1 MQSEMRAA
9 LNLILK
15 EFTELDYVHP
25 EDIPNIDLYVD
36 QVTTFIESQLS
47 SMKRNEDEKI
57 LTKTMINN
65 YTKNHVLPSPD
76 KKKYSRDHVLML
88 ILIYYLKSFLSIKDI
103 QILLEPVTEKY
114 FGTESELSFYELYE
128 ELVALGNG
136 QAKALIKDV
145 VSKYNATQKS
155 FMDAPE
161 EDQEFLRNFGFICML
176 GFDVYI
182 KKMMIE
188 SLIDLNSEKRAE
200 KAKKEASNQ
209 AKEKKENP
217 QRNLCRFVHTI

>member
-1 MQSEMRAA
+1 MQSEMRKS

-15 EFTELDYVHP
+15 QFSKLDYVHP

-47 SMKRNEDEKI
+47 SLKRDENEKI

-65 YTKNHVLPSPD
+65 YTKNHVLPSPE
-76 KKKYSRDHVLML
+76 KKKYSKDHVLTL

-103 QILLEPVTEKY
+103 QTLLEPITEKY

-128 ELVALGNG
+128 ELVALVNG
-136 QAKALIKDV
+136 QSRALIKDV
-145 VSKYNATQKS
+145 IAKYNATQNAFS
-155 FMDAPE
+155 DAPE

-176 GFDVYI
+176 SFDVYI

-188 SLIDLNSEKRAE
+188 TLIDFNSQQRKEATDQASEK
-200 KAKKEASNQ
+200 KDK
-209 AKEKKENP
+209 
-217 QRNLCRFVHTI
+217 

>member
-114 FGTESELSFYELYE
+114 FGTESDLSFYELYE

-209 AKEKKENP
+209 AKEKNDE
-217 QRNLCRFVHTI
+217 

>member
-1 MQSEMRAA
+1 MQSEMRVA

-209 AKEKKENP
+209 AKEKKDE
-217 QRNLCRFVHTI
+217 

>member
-1 MQSEMRAA
+1 MQSDMRAA

-15 EFTELDYVHP
+15 EFAELDYVHP
-25 EDIPNIDLYVD
+25 QDIPNIDLYVD

-200 KAKKEASNQ
+200 KAKKEASDQ
-209 AKEKKENP
+209 AKEKIDK
-217 QRNLCRFVHTI
+217 

>member
-103 QILLEPVTEKY
+103 QLLLEPVTEKY
-114 FGTESELSFYELYE
+114 FGTESDLSFYELYE

-200 KAKKEASNQ
+200 EAKKEASDQ
-209 AKEKKENP
+209 AKEKIDK
-217 QRNLCRFVHTI
+217 

>member
-1 MQSEMRAA
+1 MQSDMRAA

-76 KKKYSRDHVLML
+76 KKKYSKDHVLML

-103 QILLEPVTEKY
+103 QTLLEPVTEKY
-114 FGTESELSFYELYE
+114 FGTESDLSFYELYE

-200 KAKKEASNQ
+200 EAKKEASDQ
-209 AKEKKENP
+209 AKEKKE
-217 QRNLCRFVHTI
+217 

>member
-1 MQSEMRAA
+1 MQSEMRKS

-15 EFTELDYVHP
+15 QFSELDYVHP

-47 SMKRNEDEKI
+47 SLKRDEDEKI

-76 KKKYSRDHVLML
+76 KKKYSKDHVLTL

-103 QILLEPVTEKY
+103 QTLLEPITDKY

-128 ELVALGNG
+128 ELVAQGNG
-136 QAKALIKDV
+136 QSKALIKDV
-145 VSKYNATQKS
+145 IAKYNAMQNAFS
-155 FMDAPE
+155 DAPE

-176 GFDVYI
+176 SFDVYI

-188 SLIDLNSEKRAE
+188 TLIDFNSQQRKAAADQAE
-200 KAKKEASNQ
+200 
-209 AKEKKENP
+209 EKKDKS
-217 QRNLCRFVHTI
+217 

>member
-1 MQSEMRAA
+1 MCTRKTYPTSIYM
-9 LNLILK
+9 
-15 EFTELDYVHP
+15 
-25 EDIPNIDLYVD
+25 VD

-47 SMKRNEDEKI
+47 SLKRDEDEKI

-76 KKKYSRDHVLML
+76 KKKYSKDHVLTL

-103 QILLEPVTEKY
+103 QTLLEPITDKY
-114 FGTESELSFYELYE
+114 FGMESELSFYELYE

-136 QAKALIKDV
+136 QSKALIKDV
-145 VSKYNATQKS
+145 IAKYNATQNAFS
-155 FMDAPE
+155 DAPE

-176 GFDVYI
+176 SFDVYI

-188 SLIDLNSEKRAE
+188 TLIDFNSQQR
-200 KAKKEASNQ
+200 KEAADQ
-209 AKEKKENP
+209 AKEKKDKS
-217 QRNLCRFVHTI
+217 

>member
-1 MQSEMRAA
+1 MRKS

-15 EFTELDYVHP
+15 QFSELDYVHP

-47 SMKRNEDEKI
+47 SLKRDEDEKI

-76 KKKYSRDHVLML
+76 KKKYSKDHVLTL

-103 QILLEPVTEKY
+103 QTLLEPITDKY

-128 ELVALGNG
+128 ELVAQGNG
-136 QAKALIKDV
+136 QSKALIKDV
-145 VSKYNATQKS
+145 IAKYNAMQNAFS
-155 FMDAPE
+155 DAPE

-176 GFDVYI
+176 SFDVYI

-188 SLIDLNSEKRAE
+188 TLIDSNSQQR
-200 KAKKEASNQ
+200 KAAADQ
-209 AKEKKENP
+209 AKEKKDKS
-217 QRNLCRFVHTI
+217 

>member
-1 MQSEMRAA
+1 M
-9 LNLILK
+9 
-15 EFTELDYVHP
+15 DYVHP

-209 AKEKKENP
+209 AKEKKDE
-217 QRNLCRFVHTI
+217 

>member
-1 MQSEMRAA
+1 MNTKQFLSD
-9 LNLILK
+9 ILD
-15 EFTELDYVHP
+15 EFNKIDYVKP
-25 EDIPNIDLYVD
+25 EDIPNIDLYMD

-209 AKEKKENP
+209 AKEKKDE
-217 QRNLCRFVHTI
+217 

>member
-1 MQSEMRAA
+1 M
-9 LNLILK
+9 
-15 EFTELDYVHP
+15 
-25 EDIPNIDLYVD
+25 
-36 QVTTFIESQLS
+36 
-47 SMKRNEDEKI
+47 
-57 LTKTMINN
+57 
-65 YTKNHVLPSPD
+65 
-76 KKKYSRDHVLML
+76 
-88 ILIYYLKSFLSIKDI
+88 
-103 QILLEPVTEKY
+103 TEKY
-114 FGTESELSFYELYE
+114 FGTESDLSFYELYE

-200 KAKKEASNQ
+200 EAKKEASDQ
-209 AKEKKENP
+209 AKEKKD
-217 QRNLCRFVHTI
+217 

>member
-1 MQSEMRAA
+1 MQSEMRKS

-15 EFTELDYVHP
+15 QFSELDYVHP

-47 SMKRNEDEKI
+47 SLKRDEDEKI

-76 KKKYSRDHVLML
+76 KKKYSKDHVLTL

-103 QILLEPVTEKY
+103 QTLLEPITDKY

-136 QAKALIKDV
+136 QSKALIKDV
-145 VSKYNATQKS
+145 IAKYNATQNAFS
-155 FMDAPE
+155 DAPE

-176 GFDVYI
+176 SFDVYI

-188 SLIDLNSEKRAE
+188 TLIDFNSQQR
-200 KAKKEASNQ
+200 KEAADQ
-209 AKEKKENP
+209 AKEKKDKS
-217 QRNLCRFVHTI
+217 

>member
-128 ELVALGNG
+128 ALVALGNG

-209 AKEKKENP
+209 AKEKKDE
-217 QRNLCRFVHTI
+217 

>member
-200 KAKKEASNQ
+200 EAKKKASNQ
-209 AKEKKENP
+209 AKEKKDE
-217 QRNLCRFVHTI
+217 

>member
-200 KAKKEASNQ
+200 EAKKEASDQ
-209 AKEKKENP
+209 AKEKKDE
-217 QRNLCRFVHTI
+217 

>member
-1 MQSEMRAA
+1 MRKS

-15 EFTELDYVHP
+15 QFSELDYVHP
-25 EDIPNIDLYVD
+25 EDIPNIDLYVV

-47 SMKRNEDEKI
+47 SLKRDEDEKI

-76 KKKYSRDHVLML
+76 KKKYSKDHVLTL

-103 QILLEPVTEKY
+103 QTLLEPITDKY

-136 QAKALIKDV
+136 QSKALIKDV
-145 VSKYNATQKS
+145 IAKYNATQNAFS
-155 FMDAPE
+155 DAPE

-176 GFDVYI
+176 SFDVYI

-188 SLIDLNSEKRAE
+188 TLIDFNSQQR
-200 KAKKEASNQ
+200 KEAADQ
-209 AKEKKENP
+209 AKEKKD
-217 QRNLCRFVHTI
+217 

>member
-1 MQSEMRAA
+1 MQSDMRAA

-76 KKKYSRDHVLML
+76 KKKYSKDHVLML

-103 QILLEPVTEKY
+103 QTLLEPVTEKY
-114 FGTESELSFYELYE
+114 FGTESDLSFYELYE

-161 EDQEFLRNFGFICML
+161 EDKEFLRNFGFICML

-200 KAKKEASNQ
+200 EAKKEAADQ
-209 AKEKKENP
+209 AKEKKD
-217 QRNLCRFVHTI
+217 

>member
-1 MQSEMRAA
+1 MRKS

-15 EFTELDYVHP
+15 QFSELDYVHP

-47 SMKRNEDEKI
+47 SIKRDEDEKI

-76 KKKYSRDHVLML
+76 KKKYSKDHVLTL

-103 QILLEPVTEKY
+103 QTLLEPITDKY

-128 ELVALGNG
+128 ELVAQGNG
-136 QAKALIKDV
+136 QSKALIKDV
-145 VSKYNATQKS
+145 IAKYNAMQNAFS
-155 FMDAPE
+155 DAPE

-176 GFDVYI
+176 SFDVYI

-188 SLIDLNSEKRAE
+188 TLIDFNSQQR
-200 KAKKEASNQ
+200 KAAADQ
-209 AKEKKENP
+209 AKEKKDKS
-217 QRNLCRFVHTI
+217 

>member
-1 MQSEMRAA
+1 MQSEMRKS

-15 EFTELDYVHP
+15 QFSELDYVHP

-47 SMKRNEDEKI
+47 SLKRDEDEKI

-76 KKKYSRDHVLML
+76 KKKYSKDHVLTL

-103 QILLEPVTEKY
+103 QTLLEPITDKY

-136 QAKALIKDV
+136 QSKALIKDV
-145 VSKYNATQKS
+145 IAKYNATQNAFS
-155 FMDAPE
+155 DAPE

-176 GFDVYI
+176 SFDVYI

-188 SLIDLNSEKRAE
+188 TLIDFNSQQR
-200 KAKKEASNQ
+200 KEAADQ
-209 AKEKKENP
+209 AKEKKDK
-217 QRNLCRFVHTI
+217 

>member
-1 MQSEMRAA
+1 MQSEMRKS

-15 EFTELDYVHP
+15 QFSELDYVHP

-47 SMKRNEDEKI
+47 SLKRDEDEKI

-76 KKKYSRDHVLML
+76 KKKYSKDHVLTL

-103 QILLEPVTEKY
+103 QTLLEPITDKY

-128 ELVALGNG
+128 ELVAQGNG
-136 QAKALIKDV
+136 QSKALIKDV
-145 VSKYNATQKS
+145 IAKYNAMQNAFS
-155 FMDAPE
+155 DAPE

-176 GFDVYI
+176 SFDVYI

-188 SLIDLNSEKRAE
+188 TLIDFNSQQR
-200 KAKKEASNQ
+200 KAAADQ
-209 AKEKKENP
+209 AKERKDKS
-217 QRNLCRFVHTI
+217 

>member
-15 EFTELDYVHP
+15 EFTEWDYVHP

-209 AKEKKENP
+209 AKEKKDE
-217 QRNLCRFVHTI
+217 

>member
-1 MQSEMRAA
+1 MQSEMRKS

-15 EFTELDYVHP
+15 QFSELDYVHP

-47 SMKRNEDEKI
+47 SLKRDEDEKI

-76 KKKYSRDHVLML
+76 KKKYSKDHVLTL

-103 QILLEPVTEKY
+103 QTLLEPITDKY

-128 ELVALGNG
+128 ELVAQGNG
-136 QAKALIKDV
+136 QSKALIKDV
-145 VSKYNATQKS
+145 IAKYNAMQIAFS
-155 FMDAPE
+155 DAPE

-176 GFDVYI
+176 SFDVYI

-188 SLIDLNSEKRAE
+188 TLIDFNSQQR
-200 KAKKEASNQ
+200 KAAADQ
-209 AKEKKENP
+209 AKEKKDKS
-217 QRNLCRFVHTI
+217 

>member
-114 FGTESELSFYELYE
+114 FGTESDLSFYELYE

-200 KAKKEASNQ
+200 KAKKEASDQ
-209 AKEKKENP
+209 AKEKTDK
-217 QRNLCRFVHTI
+217 